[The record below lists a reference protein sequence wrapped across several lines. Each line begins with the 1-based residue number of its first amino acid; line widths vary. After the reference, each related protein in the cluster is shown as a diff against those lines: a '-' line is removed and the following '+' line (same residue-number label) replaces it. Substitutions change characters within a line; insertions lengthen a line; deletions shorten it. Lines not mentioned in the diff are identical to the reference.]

1 MDVLRTDPS
10 VRVAVLAWM
19 MPGLDVYKVCRTAKA
34 ERPGLYVVLV
44 AGRQF
49 LEEAERLAP
58 EADAYLAKP
67 F

>member
-1 MDVLRTDPS
+1 
-10 VRVAVLAWM
+10 
-19 MPGLDVYKVCRTAKA
+19 
-34 ERPGLYVVLV
+34 LYVVLV

-67 F
+67 FQGADIDEVIANAKESGLWPQD